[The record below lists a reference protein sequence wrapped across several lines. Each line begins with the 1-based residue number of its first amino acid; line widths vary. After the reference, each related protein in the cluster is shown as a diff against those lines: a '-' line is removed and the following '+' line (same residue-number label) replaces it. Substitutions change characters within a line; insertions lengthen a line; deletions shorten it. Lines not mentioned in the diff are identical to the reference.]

1 MSGELPLALGNF
13 SKPSASS
20 ITTSSAIFQV
30 PYVSL
35 RDWRSSI
42 WTTPNISGELP
53 SALGNCTSLK
63 TISIKH
69 NNCIGD
75 IPDSIDWRST
85 IWATPNMS
93 GKLPSAL
100 GNCTSLKTIS
110 IKHNFIGDIPGS
122 IGQIKRLEELHLD

>member
-75 IPDSIDWRST
+75 IP
-85 IWATPNMS
+85 
-93 GKLPSAL
+93 
-100 GNCTSLKTIS
+100 
-110 IKHNFIGDIPGS
+110 GS
-122 IGQIKRLEELHLD
+122 IGQLKRLEKHHLGYT